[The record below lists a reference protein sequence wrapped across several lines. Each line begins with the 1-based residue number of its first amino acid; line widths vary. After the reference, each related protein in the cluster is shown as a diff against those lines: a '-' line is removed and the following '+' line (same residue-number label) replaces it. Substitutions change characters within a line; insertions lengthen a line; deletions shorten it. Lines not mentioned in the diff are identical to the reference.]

1 MIDEYELR
9 REEIEKCERMERK
22 RLNDIAWEILQH
34 LPEELEKDEIKD
46 DKTSDEIQMMLNF
59 DKNKNPALFTS
70 FGRL

>member
-1 MIDEYELR
+1 
-9 REEIEKCERMERK
+9 
-22 RLNDIAWEILQH
+22 LQH

-46 DKTSDEIQMMLNF
+46 DKTSDEIQMMLNV